1 MKNKIL
7 VWDLPTRIGHWL
19 LVASFTLAWLT
30 SESESLRLI
39 HVSAGYVMGAVLA
52 YRLFWGIAGTRYA
65 RLSSFLFTPGQAKD
79 YLLSL
84 LRGKA
89 THWIGHN
96 PAGSY
101 AIYAIILLGIA
112 TAGSGWASYNE
123 IGGDWMEEMHDVLPN
138 VMLAVIFVHIAGVAV
153 GSLAHRENLVRA
165 MITGYKN
172 GRAEEAIASRRGF
185 WAALLIV
192 LAIAAAVT
200 AFLPA

>member
-19 LVASFTLAWLT
+19 LVASFALAWVT
-30 SESESLRLI
+30 SESELFRLV

-52 YRLFWGIAGTRYA
+52 YRLIWGIVGTRYA
-65 RLSSFLFTPGQAKD
+65 RFSSFLFTPGQARD

-101 AIYAIILLGIA
+101 AIYAMLLLGFA
-112 TAGSGWASYNE
+112 TVGSGWATYNE
-123 IGGDWMEEMHDVLPN
+123 IGGDWMEELHEALPSI
-138 VMLAVIFVHIAGVAV
+138 MLAVIVVHVAGVVA

-165 MITGYKN
+165 MINGYKN
-172 GRAEEAIASRRGF
+172 GRSEEAIASRRTF

-192 LAIAAAVT
+192 LAAGAAVT

>member
-19 LVASFTLAWLT
+19 LVASFALAWLT

-52 YRLFWGIAGTRYA
+52 FRLLWGLAGTRYA
-65 RLSSFLFTPGQAKD
+65 RFSSFLFTPKQAWD

-101 AIYAIILLGIA
+101 AIYAILLLGFA
-112 TAGSGWASYNE
+112 TVGSGWVSYNE
-123 IGGDWMEEMHDVLPN
+123 IGGDWMEELHDALPS
-138 VMLAVIFVHIAGVAV
+138 VMLAVVFIHVAGVAV

-165 MITGYKN
+165 MINGYKN
-172 GRAEEAIASRRGF
+172 GPAEEAIASRRTF
-185 WAALLIV
+185 WAALLIA
-192 LAIAAAVT
+192 LAVGAALT

>member
-19 LVASFTLAWLT
+19 LVASFALAWLT

-52 YRLFWGIAGTRYA
+52 FRLFWGIAGTRYA
-65 RLSSFLFTPGQAKD
+65 RFSSFLFAPKQALD

-89 THWIGHN
+89 SHWIGHN

-101 AIYAIILLGIA
+101 AIYAMILLGFA
-112 TAGSGWASYNE
+112 TVGSGWATYNE
-123 IGGDWMEEMHDVLPN
+123 FGGDWMEELHEALPSA
-138 VMLAVIFVHIAGVAV
+138 MLAVVFIHVAGVAV

-165 MITGYKN
+165 MINGYKN
-172 GRAEEAIASRRGF
+172 GRAEEAIASQRTF

-192 LAIAAAVT
+192 LVIAAAAA